1 VALLTGAELAF
12 LQASRRAVLATQGPQ
27 RPRLVPIC
35 FAIAQSED
43 PDGGLRLYSAID
55 EKPKRSADP
64 QALGRVRDIG
74 RSPLASLLVDRWDE
88 DWSRLAWLRL
98 DGTALLVPP
107 DPTGAGEHVLAV
119 SLLRAR
125 YVQYAG
131 QALEESLLIRL
142 TVEHAVSWGL

>member
-1 VALLTGAELAF
+1 VALISGPELAF
-12 LQASRRAVLATQGPQ
+12 LQASRRAVLATQGPH

-35 FAIAQSED
+35 FAVAQPED
-43 PDGGLRLYSAID
+43 RGGELRIYSAID
-55 EKPKRSADP
+55 EKPKRSDDP
-64 QALGRVRDIG
+64 QALARVRDIG

-119 SLLRAR
+119 ALLRAR
-125 YVQYAG
+125 YAQYAA
-131 QALEESLLIRL
+131 QALERSLLIRV